1 MNKVII
7 FISAFAV
14 VLCLASCGGN
24 SNSKVDADI
33 PTEFSEELIK
43 LAEDGNTEADE
54 TSILNFVG
62 QYEFTDIKE
71 RTFVLVLNEDETCQ
85 LSEKGTDFI
94 YYGSYSDFR
103 NIDRGIGIWLED
115 EPEIIFPSSDK
126 SDRVIGMC
134 ISPSADFIYLN
145 DGALKA
151 KHPKKRLEL
160 KKTK

>member
-1 MNKVII
+1 MKRIYLMALVAISIVI
-7 FISAFAV
+7 SGCDNQAKQRE
-14 VLCLASCGGN
+14 L
-24 SNSKVDADI
+24 
-33 PTEFSEELIK
+33 EEQRQEDSIRV
-43 LAEDGNTEADE
+43 AEDGNTEADE

-94 YYGSYSDFR
+94 YYGSYCDFR